1 MKKSEMSL
9 PRSTF
14 SPQLLAALGGGI
26 QRLCN
31 DSRRVR
37 PGDVFVAYP
46 GVARDGREFIAQA
59 IAAGARAV
67 IWDSDGFL
75 WPQRWSI
82 PNLGV
87 NGLRAMAGE
96 IAAYVAGEPANA
108 LWMIGVTGTNGKTS
122 CSHWIA
128 QALHDIGR
136 PTAVIGTLGHGFPG
150 ALTGLANTT
159 PDALALH
166 ELLACYRDQRA
177 SCVAMEVS
185 SHALTQGRL
194 SGARFDVALFTNL
207 TRDHLDYH
215 GDMASYGEAKA
226 QLFDWPGLQCAVIN
240 VDDSFGRDL
249 VARLSRRCVKVL
261 TYGLAGGAISGHRL
275 DLHRFGLDLEIRTP
289 WGGGLVRS
297 PLMGTYNAANLLGV
311 LGVLLA
317 SEVPFDEALTALTR
331 LHAVSGRMQTL
342 GGGAQPLVVVDYA
355 HTPDALEQVLTA
367 LRAHH
372 VAGALICVFGCGG
385 ERDPGKRPL
394 MGAVAS
400 RLADQVVITSDNPR
414 GEDPA
419 AIIADIAA
427 GTQPPFAIES
437 NRARA
442 IAAAIANAAPG
453 DVVLIAG
460 KGHEAYQDIAGVRH
474 PFSDVETATTCLAR
488 WPDSVIT
495 NASERQAP

>member
-1 MKKSEMSL
+1 MKKTEMPL
-9 PRSTF
+9 PRSKF
-14 SPQLLAALGGGI
+14 SSRLLESLGEDI
-26 QRLCN
+26 DRLCN

-75 WPQRWSI
+75 WSQRWSI

-87 NGLRAMAGE
+87 HGLRAMAGE

-122 CSHWIA
+122 CSHWIT
-128 QALHDIGR
+128 QALNDVGR

-150 ALTGLANTT
+150 ALAGLANTT

-166 ELLACYRDQRA
+166 ELLASYRDRQA

-185 SHALTQGRL
+185 SHGLTQERL

-226 QLFDWPGLQCAVIN
+226 RLFDWPGLQCAVIN
-240 VDDSFGRDL
+240 VDDAFGRDL
-249 VARLSRRCVKVL
+249 VARLSRSCVKVL
-261 TYGLAGGAISGHRL
+261 TYGLEGGAISGHRL
-275 DLHRFGLDLEIRTP
+275 DLHRFGLDLEIQTP
-289 WGGGLVRS
+289 WGGGSVRS

-317 SEVPFDEALTALTR
+317 SEVPLDKALTALTR
-331 LHAVSGRMQTL
+331 LQAVSGRMQTL
-342 GGGAQPLVVVDYA
+342 GGGTQPLVVVDYA

-367 LRAHH
+367 LRAH
-372 VAGALICVFGCGG
+372 GAEGELICVFGCGG
-385 ERDPGKRPL
+385 ERDPGKRAL

-400 RLADQVVITSDNPR
+400 RLADRVVITSDNPR
-414 GEDPA
+414 SEDPA
-419 AIIADIAA
+419 AIIAHIAA

-442 IAAAIANAAPG
+442 IETAITSAAPG

-460 KGHEAYQDIAGVRH
+460 KGHESYQDIAGVRH
-474 PFSDVETATTCLAR
+474 PFSDVETASTCLAT
-488 WPDSVIT
+488 WPDSVGS
-495 NASERQAP
+495 NDSERPAP

>member
-1 MKKSEMSL
+1 
-9 PRSTF
+9 
-14 SPQLLAALGGGI
+14 
-26 QRLCN
+26 
-31 DSRRVR
+31 
-37 PGDVFVAYP
+37 
-46 GVARDGREFIAQA
+46 
-59 IAAGARAV
+59 
-67 IWDSDGFL
+67 
-75 WPQRWSI
+75 
-82 PNLGV
+82 
-87 NGLRAMAGE
+87 
-96 IAAYVAGEPANA
+96 
-108 LWMIGVTGTNGKTS
+108 
-122 CSHWIA
+122 
-128 QALHDIGR
+128 
-136 PTAVIGTLGHGFPG
+136 
-150 ALTGLANTT
+150 
-159 PDALALH
+159 
-166 ELLACYRDQRA
+166 
-177 SCVAMEVS
+177 
-185 SHALTQGRL
+185 
-194 SGARFDVALFTNL
+194 
-207 TRDHLDYH
+207 
-215 GDMASYGEAKA
+215 MASYGEAKA

-495 NASERQAP
+495 NASERPAP